1 MQQFFSAGRSDA
13 LRRIQRRNAHQAKG
27 LIEYPTVP
35 GLIGVVVSSGFATL
49 HELQTVY
56 SYEDMIDLYEIVLVN
71 NYNERRMME
80 VK

>member
-1 MQQFFSAGRSDA
+1 
-13 LRRIQRRNAHQAKG
+13 

-49 HELQTVY
+49 YELQTVY

-71 NYNERRMME
+71 NYNERRLME

>member
-1 MQQFFSAGRSDA
+1 M
-13 LRRIQRRNAHQAKG
+13 
-27 LIEYPTVP
+27 IEYPTVP
-35 GLIGVVVSSGFATL
+35 GLIGVVVSSQYATL

-71 NYNERRMME
+71 NYNERKLME

>member
-13 LRRIQRRNAHQAKG
+13 LRRIQRRNTHKAKG

-49 HELQTVY
+49 YELQTVY

-71 NYNERRMME
+71 NYNERRLME

>member
-1 MQQFFSAGRSDA
+1 M
-13 LRRIQRRNAHQAKG
+13 
-27 LIEYPTVP
+27 IEYPTVP

-49 HELQTVY
+49 YELQTVY

-71 NYNERRMME
+71 NYNERRLTE

>member
-1 MQQFFSAGRSDA
+1 
-13 LRRIQRRNAHQAKG
+13 

-49 HELQTVY
+49 YELQTVY
-56 SYEDMIDLYEIVLVN
+56 SYEDMIDLYEITLVN
-71 NYNERRMME
+71 NYNESKAME